1 MMFNKP
7 LSNIRSA
14 DLNLLLKAT
23 VKQSIYSLTQCLVFP
38 FFNIN
43 KLSTLERKQTTTNGA
58 NMKSL
63 KKVIDR

>member
-7 LSNIRSA
+7 LSNIRSH

-23 VKQSIYSLTQCLVFP
+23 VKQTIYSLIQCLVFP

-43 KLSTLERKQTTTNGA
+43 QLSTLERKQTTTNGA
-58 NMKSL
+58 NMKNCGES
-63 KKVIDR
+63 DR